1 MSSKKHRKPTLEELI
16 KKMEE
21 LVKAIE
27 EEQKAFGVMENNN
40 VRIKVCLN

>member
-27 EEQKAFGVMENNN
+27 NEQKAFNVIENEN
-40 VRIKVCLN
+40 VKIRVCLN